1 MSEGLR
7 PAGAGLH
14 RVSQSEPGR
23 SGGAEGNE
31 RLTAVTGAV
40 LLVLLAA
47 EGFTILS
54 LRQLLTPHFFI
65 GMLLLGPVALKA
77 GSTVYR
83 FIRYYAGSAPYRR
96 KGPPALLLRLLGPVI
111 IASTAAV
118 FGTGIALAVT
128 GPAGRQPWL
137 FLHKAS
143 FVIWFCAMVIHVL
156 AYLPRLPRLLASEAR
171 GAAAGD
177 TEGPAPRPRDGYG
190 GGATAALGGRS
201 LRLALLAASLA
212 AGLVIAML
220 TVHLAAPWHFGGPR

>member
-1 MSEGLR
+1 M
-7 PAGAGLH
+7 
-14 RVSQSEPGR
+14 
-23 SGGAEGNE
+23 
-31 RLTAVTGAV
+31 TGAV

-65 GMLLLGPVALKA
+65 GMLLLGPIVLKA
-77 GSTVYR
+77 GSTIYR

-143 FVIWFCAMVIHVL
+143 FVIWFCAMAIHVL

-171 GAAAGD
+171 GAAAG
-177 TEGPAPRPRDGYG
+177 EVKGPAPRPG
-190 GGATAALGGRS
+190 GRGGSRATAALGGRG
-201 LRLALLAASLA
+201 LRLALLVASLA
-212 AGLVIAML
+212 AGLVIAVL
-220 TVHLAAPWHFGGPR
+220 TVHLAVPWHLGGQR